1 MPGDTRL
8 DAEQIRPNT
17 VRPNTVRP
25 NTVRPNALLSRET
38 RGAGSEEK

>member
-17 VRPNTVRP
+17 VPPNTVRP
-25 NTVRPNALLSRET
+25 NTLLSRET
-38 RGAGSEEK
+38 RGAGSGEK

>member
-8 DAEQIRPNT
+8 DAEQI
-17 VRPNTVRP
+17 RPNTVRP